1 MDTPFLRA
9 PFNYDR
15 DAASTESGLLCE
27 DRSLAQQQFREECD
41 INTIVERFGISGEL
55 PSDVRAPQYGD
66 FTEVVDYHTALNVV
80 RASQEAFDALPARV
94 RARFHNDPSEMLE
107 FVDDEGNRPEAERL
121 GLVDKQPPSIDP
133 AEPAGVPSAP
143 PA

>member
-121 GLVDKQPPSIDP
+121 GLVDKHPPPIDP